1 MDATFTPLFST
12 VYSANTKRKAL
23 IEIGH
28 PKGWPFLCHFYSI
41 NQKMPTAKIRATN
54 PPIKSVVSHI
64 LEFPSPEVGVPQ
76 DDDDRRDGYHGT
88 HQHQDFPQR

>member
-28 PKGWPFLCHFYSI
+28 PFGWPFF
-41 NQKMPTAKIRATN
+41 
-54 PPIKSVVSHI
+54 
-64 LEFPSPEVGVPQ
+64 LEFPSPDVGIPQ
-76 DDDDRRDGYHGT
+76 DDDRRDGYHGT